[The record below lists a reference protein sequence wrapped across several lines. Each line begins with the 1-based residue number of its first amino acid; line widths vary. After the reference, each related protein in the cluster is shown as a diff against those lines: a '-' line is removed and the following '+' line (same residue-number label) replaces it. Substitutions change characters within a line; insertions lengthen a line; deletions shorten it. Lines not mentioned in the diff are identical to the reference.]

1 MAGIILLF
9 SATEDIS
16 SSLFVTNKKQTK
28 QPNQTN
34 TNFAKGKLKSGVLQI
49 S

>member
-16 SSLFVTNKKQTK
+16 SGLFVWE
-28 QPNQTN
+28 
-34 TNFAKGKLKSGVLQI
+34 LKDKNIDFDLTWKI
-49 S
+49 LDRA